1 MKNCEPPEEVKL
13 ATRRIGVDR
22 VVRGLRI
29 SVAHVWND
37 LGDTTMN
44 KDEII
49 KQVVDLIRRRLPG
62 AEFRVVLFG
71 SWARGDAQETSDIDI
86 GLMGPEAVDDMLLWR
101 IKQEIMGIPTLRRID
116 VVDLNQADEN
126 FRREVLSYAQP
137 L

>member
-1 MKNCEPPEEVKL
+1 
-13 ATRRIGVDR
+13 
-22 VVRGLRI
+22 
-29 SVAHVWND
+29 
-37 LGDTTMN
+37 MN